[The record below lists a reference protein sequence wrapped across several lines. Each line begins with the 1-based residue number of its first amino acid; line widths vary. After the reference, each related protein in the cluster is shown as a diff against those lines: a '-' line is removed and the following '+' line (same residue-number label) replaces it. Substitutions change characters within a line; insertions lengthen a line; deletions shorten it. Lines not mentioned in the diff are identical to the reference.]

1 MPPRTVFTEEMTS
14 LNREVVA
21 MGDLA
26 RTMVKHGVQAF
37 LDNDVELM
45 EEVARLDKEIYRM
58 DQAIEKHCVE
68 IIALHQPV
76 AVDLRTVT
84 TCLKIITDLNRIG
97 RYGRDIA
104 ELADRQDN
112 GKKLKRIMAIP
123 LMSELSLA
131 MVNEAIDSFVNRDDR
146 KARTLFA
153 RDDEVDSLWDSIFRE
168 SLTHMM
174 EDPRNISFGT
184 HYILVARYLERIADH
199 ACNIGDRVVFMV
211 TGTRVDPY
219 ERKMRRR
226 ESNDNPAPRPE
237 GSMTS
242 TDGYYSTH
250 LSEK

>member
-1 MPPRTVFTEEMTS
+1 
-14 LNREVVA
+14 

-26 RTMVKHGVQAF
+26 RSMIKKGVQAF
-37 LDNDVELM
+37 LECDVELKG
-45 EEVARLDKEIYRM
+45 EVAALDKEIYRTE
-58 DQAIEKHCVE
+58 QAIEKHCVD

-76 AVDLRTVT
+76 AGDLRTVT

-104 ELADRQDN
+104 ELADCQEN
-112 GKKLKRIMAIP
+112 GKRIKKLVAVP
-123 LMSELSLA
+123 LMSELAIA
-131 MVNEAIDSFVNRDDR
+131 MVNDAIDSFVAKDDG
-146 KARTLFA
+146 KASSLFQ

-174 EDPRNISFGT
+174 EDPRNISAGI

-199 ACNIGDRVVFMV
+199 ACNIADRVVFMV
-211 TGTRVDPY
+211 TGKRVDPY
-219 ERKMRRR
+219 ERKWRK
-226 ESNDNPAPRPE
+226 DAAPIE
-237 GSMTS
+237 GSVEVSYTG